1 MTHQSSEI
9 QLIFKSRNILLDL
22 LSEQGYDVNK
32 YTGSSINEVN
42 SMYQNKQM
50 DMLLEKKDKKVYV
63 KYHLN
68 KTLKLGNINDY
79 IEDLIHLDNVLEK
92 KDDIIIIIK
101 DEPNDS
107 LLSVLSNLWL
117 QDQIYVNVINIKR
130 LQFNILNHVL
140 VPKHRVL
147 NDEETKIFKQR
158 YNISDNSQIPD
169 ISRFSPVAQVIGMR
183 PGQIV
188 RLLEVVKLPLIHCFI
203 ECVNNINNIYN
214 A

>member
-183 PGQIV
+183 PGQICEITRSSKTAIDTLFYRV
-188 RLLEVVKLPLIHCFI
+188 CQ
-203 ECVNNINNIYN
+203 
-214 A
+214 

>member
-169 ISRFSPVAQVIGMR
+169 ISRFSPVAQVIGIR
-183 PGQIV
+183 PGEICEITRKSKTAIDTLFYRVCQ
-188 RLLEVVKLPLIHCFI
+188 
-203 ECVNNINNIYN
+203 
-214 A
+214 

>member
-9 QLIFKSRNILLDL
+9 QQIFKSRNILLDL

-32 YTGSSINEVN
+32 YSGSSINEVN

-147 NDEETKIFKQR
+147 NDEETNTFKQK

-169 ISRFSPVAQVIGMR
+169 ISRFSPVAQVIGIR
-183 PGQIV
+183 PGQICEITRNSKTAIDTLFYRV
-188 RLLEVVKLPLIHCFI
+188 CQ
-203 ECVNNINNIYN
+203 
-214 A
+214 

>member
-130 LQFNILNHVL
+130 LQFNILNHIL

-169 ISRFSPVAQVIGMR
+169 ISRFSPVAQVIGIR
-183 PGQIV
+183 PGEICEITRKSKTAIDTLFYRVCQ
-188 RLLEVVKLPLIHCFI
+188 
-203 ECVNNINNIYN
+203 
-214 A
+214 

>member
-117 QDQIYVNVINIKR
+117 QEQIYVNVINIKR

-183 PGQIV
+183 PGQICEITRNSKTAIDTLFYRV
-188 RLLEVVKLPLIHCFI
+188 CQ
-203 ECVNNINNIYN
+203 
-214 A
+214 

>member
-130 LQFNILNHVL
+130 LQFNILNHIL

-147 NDEETKIFKQR
+147 NDEETNIFKQR

-169 ISRFSPVAQVIGMR
+169 ISRFSPVAQVIGIR
-183 PGQIV
+183 PGQICEITRNSKTAIDTLFYRV
-188 RLLEVVKLPLIHCFI
+188 CQ
-203 ECVNNINNIYN
+203 
-214 A
+214 

>member
-1 MTHQSSEI
+1 
-9 QLIFKSRNILLDL
+9 
-22 LSEQGYDVNK
+22 
-32 YTGSSINEVN
+32 
-42 SMYQNKQM
+42 MYQNKQM

-183 PGQIV
+183 PGQICEITRSSKTAIDTLFYRV
-188 RLLEVVKLPLIHCFI
+188 CQ
-203 ECVNNINNIYN
+203 
-214 A
+214 

>member
-22 LSEQGYDVNK
+22 LSEQGYNVNK

-169 ISRFSPVAQVIGMR
+169 ISRFSPVAQVIGIR
-183 PGQIV
+183 PGEICEITRKSKTAIDTLFYRVCQ
-188 RLLEVVKLPLIHCFI
+188 
-203 ECVNNINNIYN
+203 
-214 A
+214 

>member
-50 DMLLEKKDKKVYV
+50 DMLWKKDKKVYV

-79 IEDLIHLDNVLEK
+79 IEDLIHLDNVLK
-92 KDDIIIIIK
+92 KMIL
-101 DEPNDS
+101 S
-107 LLSVLSNLWL
+107 LLLKTN
-117 QDQIYVNVINIKR
+117 Q
-130 LQFNILNHVL
+130 
-140 VPKHRVL
+140 
-147 NDEETKIFKQR
+147 
-158 YNISDNSQIPD
+158 
-169 ISRFSPVAQVIGMR
+169 M
-183 PGQIV
+183 
-188 RLLEVVKLPLIHCFI
+188 IH
-203 ECVNNINNIYN
+203 Y
-214 A
+214 

>member
-130 LQFNILNHVL
+130 LQFNILNHIL

-147 NDEETKIFKQR
+147 NDEETNTFKQK

-169 ISRFSPVAQVIGMR
+169 ISRFSPVAQVIGIR
-183 PGQIV
+183 PGQICEITRNSKTAIDTLFYRV
-188 RLLEVVKLPLIHCFI
+188 CQ
-203 ECVNNINNIYN
+203 
-214 A
+214 

>member
-147 NDEETKIFKQR
+147 NDEETNTFKQK

-169 ISRFSPVAQVIGMR
+169 ISRFSPVAQVIGIR
-183 PGQIV
+183 PGQICEITRNSKTAIDTLFYRV
-188 RLLEVVKLPLIHCFI
+188 CQ
-203 ECVNNINNIYN
+203 
-214 A
+214 

>member
-147 NDEETKIFKQR
+147 NDEETKNFKQR

-183 PGQIV
+183 PGQICEITRSSKTAIDTLFYRV
-188 RLLEVVKLPLIHCFI
+188 CQ
-203 ECVNNINNIYN
+203 
-214 A
+214 

>member
-22 LSEQGYDVNK
+22 LSEQGYNVNK

-130 LQFNILNHVL
+130 LQFNILNHIL

-169 ISRFSPVAQVIGMR
+169 ISRFSPVAQVIGIR
-183 PGQIV
+183 PGQICEIT
-188 RLLEVVKLPLIHCFI
+188 RNSKTA
-203 ECVNNINNIYN
+203 INTLFYRVCQ
-214 A
+214 